1 MTTKTTYEVGYC
13 KPPRH
18 AQWKKGQSGNP
29 GGRARK
35 PPNLGALVSALLA
48 KRVVVRNGKTTAR
61 MTRLEHLLHRLLE
74 KAIAGD
80 PRLMK
85 IALDEVRK
93 AEARTADDAFEGA
106 SGEAMDAADAEVV
119 KALVAR
125 LTREAELRVARKTEC
140 GTV

>member
-1 MTTKTTYEVGYC
+1 MRWAIANRPGT
-13 KPPRH
+13 R
-18 AQWKKGQSGNP
+18 SGKRANP
-29 GGRARK
+29 AIRAD
-35 PPNLGALVSALLA
+35 LGALVSALLA